1 MTTLNP
7 SKDIDLPKSG
17 TKQQKNKKMIK
28 INKST
33 IDVKKWCHVL
43 KSCGLIWTHNLN
55 KSMHISLKLLNLKS

>member
-1 MTTLNP
+1 
-7 SKDIDLPKSG
+7 LPKSG